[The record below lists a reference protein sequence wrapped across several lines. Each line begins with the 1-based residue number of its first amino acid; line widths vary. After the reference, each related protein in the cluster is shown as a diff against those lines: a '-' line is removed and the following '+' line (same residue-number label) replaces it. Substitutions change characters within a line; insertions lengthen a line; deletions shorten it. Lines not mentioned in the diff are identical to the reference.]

1 MNRASVDCII
11 VAAGSGK
18 RLGAKIPKA
27 FVRLGGQPL
36 FVHSLLTFAA
46 HKAVGRLIVV
56 APPAMV
62 PRTRRIVNRF
72 CLRKEV
78 TVVPGGEHRWQSV
91 KNGVGASEATWVM
104 IHDSARPFVAPA
116 VIDAVL
122 HAARRFDAVIAAIPE
137 VDTVRKFSGDRAG
150 ETLDRS
156 VIVRVQTPQLFLRA
170 KLLLAFDAATRL
182 SSPPTDEA
190 LLMEALGAA
199 VGIAQGD
206 ALNFKITTQ
215 GDLEL
220 AEALWEKRNP
230 VRKQPR
236 HAGSAARRATR
247 V

>member
-18 RLGAKIPKA
+18 RLGAKVPKA
-27 FVRLGGQPL
+27 FVRLGGRPL
-36 FVHSLLTFAA
+36 FVHSLLTFVA
-46 HKAVGRLIVV
+46 HKAVSSLIVV

-62 PRTRRIVNRF
+62 PQARRIVNGL
-72 CLRKEV
+72 CLHKEV

-91 KNGVGASEATWVM
+91 RNGVEASGATWVM

-116 VIDAVL
+116 VIDGVL
-122 HAARRFDAVIAAIPE
+122 RASKKFDAVIAAIPE
-137 VDTVRKFSGDRAG
+137 VDTVRRFSGDRAG
-150 ETLDRS
+150 ETIDRN

-170 KLLLAFDAATRL
+170 KLLLAFDAAARL

-190 LLMEALGAA
+190 LLLEASGAA
-199 VGIAQGD
+199 VGISQGD

-220 AEALWEKRNP
+220 AEALWEKRRP
-230 VRKQPR
+230 GRKKPPR
-236 HAGSAARRATR
+236 T
-247 V
+247 

>member
-1 MNRASVDCII
+1 
-11 VAAGSGK
+11 
-18 RLGAKIPKA
+18 
-27 FVRLGGQPL
+27 
-36 FVHSLLTFAA
+36 
-46 HKAVGRLIVV
+46 
-56 APPAMV
+56 MV

-122 HAARRFDAVIAAIPE
+122 HAARRFDA
-137 VDTVRKFSGDRAG
+137 VRKFSGDRAG